1 MYHRIEAYNL
11 SFQIHMVTTSTEELV
26 MKTALK
32 HINKVHI
39 KKPEEI
45 SPELKAKMKASIKPE
60 QGTLWFRKA
69 EAYIIPNDTNSIILL
84 DNEITFLWVTSGYLP
99 FL

>member
-1 MYHRIEAYNL
+1 VSQNRSLQFIFPNSYGDHKE
-11 SFQIHMVTTSTEELV
+11 
-26 MKTALK
+26 
-32 HINKVHI
+32 
-39 KKPEEI
+39 KPEEI

-69 EAYIIPNDTNSIILL
+69 EAYIIPNDSNSIILL

>member
-1 MYHRIEAYNL
+1 MLTA
-11 SFQIHMVTTSTEELV
+11 TDEELV

-32 HINKVHI
+32 HISDVHI

-60 QGTLWFRKA
+60 QGTLWF
-69 EAYIIPNDTNSIILL
+69 S
-84 DNEITFLWVTSGYLP
+84 
-99 FL
+99 